1 MFQNSHFLLRAAN
14 YRVEDLRRWAAE
26 DVVADA
32 VSAERRR
39 ARREAA
45 LARLRAAAA
54 AKQER
59 AVFSWQSQRH
69 GFRFRSAR

>member
-14 YRVEDLRRWAAE
+14 HRVEDLRRRAAE

-32 VSAERRR
+32 VNAERRR

-45 LARLRAAAA
+45 LAGLRAASA

-59 AVFSWQSQRH
+59 AVFSWQSQRR
-69 GFRFRSAR
+69 GFRLRSAR